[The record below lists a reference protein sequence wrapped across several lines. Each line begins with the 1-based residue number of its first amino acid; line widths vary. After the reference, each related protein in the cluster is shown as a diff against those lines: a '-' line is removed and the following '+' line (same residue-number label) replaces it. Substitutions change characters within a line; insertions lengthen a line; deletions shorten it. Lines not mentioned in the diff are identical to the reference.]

1 MSKQD
6 TGADMPAVLEQL
18 QKYRLVVEHTRNMV
32 VITDAAR
39 RIEYVNPAYT
49 AVTGWTLEEVR
60 GCKPGR
66 LLQGPRTNPD
76 TVRHLSAALDKGC
89 AVTGVE
95 LVNYNKQ
102 GDEYWVCLNIQPVL
116 DAQGTVTHFVAIES
130 DVTEQRRARE
140 ELVASERRLAEAQ
153 YLARMASF
161 ECDLSTHRMVW
172 SRDSAR
178 VLALAPAALAG
189 HFMEHVACLHPDD
202 RDLLMDAY
210 WAAASEGHSYEVEYR
225 VPGED
230 GALRWLRERGHCLPG
245 DEQLPN
251 RLSGLIQDIT
261 LTKAAQDRIEYL
273 ALHDTLTGLANREQL
288 KQLLRQHMLKGAHG
302 QGEQLA
308 LLFMDLDRFK
318 NINDSLGHHVG
329 DEVLQILGARL
340 REAVR
345 ASDVVCRLGGDE
357 FVIVLVGVEDPQVVS
372 RVAGKLL
379 GRVAQPLAVQGREL
393 HVTGSLG
400 VSLFPQDGNAVEEL
414 MRHADAAMYQ
424 AKARGRNTVAYFS
437 PEINALSGERFELE
451 SQLRL
456 ALHRHELQLHYQPQF
471 QADDGVLMG
480 FEALLRWRT
489 STGRWVPPDT
499 FIPLAEESGLID
511 DIGAWVLDQ
520 ACAQWRAWRDAFG
533 VSMRLAV
540 NLSAYQLRRPG
551 LVERIAALI
560 ERHGLPPRTLELE
573 LTETVA
579 MHDPAA
585 SIELMRQLRDLG
597 VCLAVDDFGTG
608 YSSLAYLK
616 ALPLDR
622 LKLDRSF
629 VKDIETDPDDR
640 AICSATIVLAR
651 TLGLEVVAEGVETL
665 AQRDYLRN
673 QGCDL
678 MQGFLL
684 GRPMSADDAGALLR
698 GPASSVLSPPLPCQP
713 HCAAEHECAK
723 TCLSHSESSPCP
735 TECLS
740 CRPPT

>member
-1 MSKQD
+1 MSEQYKD
-6 TGADMPAVLEQL
+6 AGLPDVLEQL
-18 QKYRLVVEHTRNMV
+18 QKFRLVVEHTGNMV
-32 VITDAAR
+32 VITDAQR

-49 AVTGWTLEEVR
+49 LVTGWTLDEVR

-66 LLQGPRTNPD
+66 LLQGPRTKAE
-76 TVRHLSAALDKGC
+76 TVRALSRALDQGE
-89 AVTGVE
+89 AVCDVE
-95 LVNYNKQ
+95 LVNYTKQ
-102 GDEYWVCLNIQPVL
+102 GDEYWVRLNIQPVR
-116 DAQGTVTHFVAIES
+116 DAQGVLTHFVAIQA

-140 ELVASERRLAEAQ
+140 ELMASERRLAEAQ

-161 ECDLSTHRMVW
+161 ECDLVTHRLVW

-210 WAAASEGHSYEVEYR
+210 WAAASEGRSYEVEYR

-230 GALRWLRERGHCLPG
+230 GAVRWLRERGHCLPA
-245 DEQLPN
+245 DELLPN

-288 KQLLRQHMLKGAHG
+288 KQLLRQHMLGGPPGHG
-302 QGEQLA
+302 EQQLA

-318 NINDSLGHHVG
+318 TINDSLGHHVG
-329 DEVLQILGARL
+329 DEVLQALGARL

-379 GRVAQPLAVQGREL
+379 GRVAQPLMVQGREL

-400 VSLFPQDGNAVEEL
+400 VSLFPQDGTTVEEL

-424 AKARGRNTVAYFS
+424 AKARGRNTVAWFS

-451 SQLRL
+451 SRLRL
-456 ALHRHELQLHYQPQF
+456 ALQRGELQLHYQPQYLS
-471 QADDGVLMG
+471 DGSTLVG

-489 STGRWVPPDT
+489 AEGRWVPPDT
-499 FIPLAEESGLID
+499 FIPLAEEAGLID
-511 DIGAWVLDQ
+511 GIGAWVLAQ
-520 ACAQWRAWRDAFG
+520 ACAQWRQWQDAQG
-533 VSMRLAV
+533 PYAEPVRLAV
-540 NLSAYQLRRPG
+540 NLSAHQLRRPG
-551 LVERIAALI
+551 LVDRIAGLI
-560 ERHGLPPRTLELE
+560 AQYGLPPRVLELE

-640 AICSATIVLAR
+640 AICSATIVLAHS
-651 TLGLEVVAEGVETL
+651 LGLEVVAEGVETA
-665 AQRDYLRN
+665 AQQAYLRG

-684 GRPMSADDAGALLR
+684 GRPVPAEEAGLLLSV
-698 GPASSVLSPPLPCQP
+698 PTSSSPTHP
-713 HCAAEHECAK
+713 HAEPECAT
-723 TCLSHSESSPCP
+723 TCLSHSESILCP
-735 TECLS
+735 TGCLS
-740 CRPPT
+740 CRRPT